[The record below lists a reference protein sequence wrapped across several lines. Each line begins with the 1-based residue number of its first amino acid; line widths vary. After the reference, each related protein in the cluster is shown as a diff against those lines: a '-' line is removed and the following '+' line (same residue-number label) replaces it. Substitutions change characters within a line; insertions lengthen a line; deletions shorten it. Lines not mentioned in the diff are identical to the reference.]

1 MSNDTVNKAFQFS
14 ATDAARYGNSA
25 FGASCLVA
33 KQVLAANQG
42 TRYVEISFGSWDMH
56 QNIYSAASTILC
68 RPWAN
73 SFWIDGVCRR
83 CWAICRRAG
92 SGLATLIVMVGEF
105 GRTVGPI
112 TPAKGRDH
120 LLQLSAIFAGAGIQ
134 GGMTIGTTNATGGD
148 TTDFGWSRQRYVKP
162 EDIEATIYSAMGINW
177 TNIRYDDPFGRG
189 FEYVPFSEDD
199 LYGPIDELWPNSG
212 ITNA

>member
-1 MSNDTVNKAFQFS
+1 MGKQFDDAVSALLGDLKASGQLDS
-14 ATDAARYGNSA
+14 T
-25 FGASCLVA
+25 LV
-33 KQVLAANQG
+33 
-42 TRYVEISFGSWDMH
+42 
-56 QNIYSAASTILC
+56 
-68 RPWAN
+68 
-73 SFWIDGVCRR
+73 
-83 CWAICRRAG
+83 
-92 SGLATLIVMVGEF
+92 VMMGEF

-120 LLQLSAIFAGAGIQ
+120 WLQMSVVFAGAGIT
-134 GGMTIGTTNATGGD
+134 GGQTIGTTDSKGAD

-177 TNIRYDDPFGRG
+177 TNVRYDDPFGRG

-199 LYGPIDELWPNSG
+199 LYGPIDELWPDSG